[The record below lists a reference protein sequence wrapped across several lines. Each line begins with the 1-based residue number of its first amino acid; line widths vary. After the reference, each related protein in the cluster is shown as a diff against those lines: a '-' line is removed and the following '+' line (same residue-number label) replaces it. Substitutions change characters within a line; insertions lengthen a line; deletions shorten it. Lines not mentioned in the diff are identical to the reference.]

1 MHRETYVI
9 VRELQ
14 RQGYMQSIY
23 RSTYSIVRSI
33 RDRQGWCNTKGM
45 YRSKSNKVNL
55 NLSQNW
61 HWKTTNKIDELNFFV
76 VSLTVFYAQKRKK
89 DTQGQVAK
97 VTFKP
102 NERPVML
109 STICVCHW
117 VWG

>member
-9 VRELQ
+9 VKELQ

-23 RSTYSIVRSI
+23 RSTHSIVRSI

-45 YRSKSNKVNL
+45 YRSNKVK
-55 NLSQNW
+55 LSQNW

-76 VSLTVFYAQKRKK
+76 ESQTVFYAQKRKK

-109 STICVCHW
+109 STICVCDW
-117 VWG
+117 LWG